1 MMSITSTLSTGLAV
15 CQLVSRSAGQLSY
28 TVPVNLAPYAKRD
41 LDTEGR
47 RHPESSH
54 PYRTDYQR
62 DRDRIIHTKAFRR
75 LEQKTQV
82 FDPGHCDHFRNRLTH
97 TLEVSQ
103 IARTV
108 GGALRL
114 NTDLCE
120 VLALSHD
127 IGHPPFSH
135 EGEKALGRI
144 MSGFGSGFEHNLH
157 ALRIVEYFEEKYPA
171 FPGLNLTFE
180 VREGIIKHSR
190 DYTSDCR
197 PYLDISAY
205 RLGEKPPLEA
215 QLIDVVDEIAYNSAD
230 LDDGYDSGLLSL
242 DDLIGN
248 VALFRELYE
257 KVELEYPT
265 APEKLKVDETVRRI
279 INCLATDLIRTTQA
293 RLEEHRISTVEQV
306 RACEERL
313 PALSPEI
320 GVKNAELK
328 AFLQVHLYEHAELR
342 QAREQVQSVI
352 EELFRHYLQH
362 PARLPESHYERIGD
376 QAAHQVVCDYIAGM
390 TDSFART
397 SFNRE
402 LGG

>member
-1 MMSITSTLSTGLAV
+1 M
-15 CQLVSRSAGQLSY
+15 R
-28 TVPVNLAPYAKRD
+28 VNLAPYATRD
-41 LDTEGR
+41 EDTEGR
-47 RHPESSH
+47 KYPEPRH

-82 FDPGHCDHFRNRLTH
+82 FEPGYCDHFRNRLTH
-97 TLEVSQ
+97 SLEVSQ

-144 MSGFGSGFEHNLH
+144 MAGFGSGFEHNLH

-190 DYTSDCR
+190 DYASDCTT
-197 PYLDISAY
+197 YLDIRAY
-205 RLGEKPPLEA
+205 RLGERPPLEA

-230 LDDGYDSGLLSL
+230 LDDGYDSGLLLL
-242 DDLIGN
+242 DDLLN
-248 VALFRELYE
+248 KVSLFGELYA
-257 KVELEYPT
+257 KAAREYPT

-279 INCLATDLIRTTQA
+279 INCLATDLIRSTEG
-293 RLEEHRISTVEQV
+293 RLVERGISTLDQV

-313 PALSPEI
+313 PALSSEI
-320 GVKNAELK
+320 AGKNSELK
-328 AFLQVHLYEHAELR
+328 AFLQVHLYEHPELK
-342 QAREQVQSVI
+342 QAREQVQSMI
-352 EELFRHYLQH
+352 EELFQHYLH
-362 PARLPESHYERIGD
+362 NPGRLPASHYERIGD

-390 TDSFART
+390 TDSFARS